1 MYGLQARTKQAFDTA
16 PDAEALQSAFPHN
29 TFLSRRRRDGWL
41 IQLEDWGAAR
51 VHKLKDD
58 FGLERFANAQLFQL
72 EMLNVVLVEL
82 SYREKRVLRVT
93 LLADAAGI
101 TTEHVRLL
109 PFLAK
114 VRASLL

>member
-1 MYGLQARTKQAFDTA
+1 MHTHQAFDTA
-16 PDAEALQSAFPHN
+16 PDAEALQNVFPHN
-29 TFLSRRRRDGWL
+29 TFLSRRSSDGWL
-41 IQLEDWGAAR
+41 VQLEDWGSAR
-51 VHKLKDD
+51 VHELEDG

-82 SYREKRVLRVT
+82 SYRERSILRVV

-101 TTEHVRLL
+101 TTEHARLL